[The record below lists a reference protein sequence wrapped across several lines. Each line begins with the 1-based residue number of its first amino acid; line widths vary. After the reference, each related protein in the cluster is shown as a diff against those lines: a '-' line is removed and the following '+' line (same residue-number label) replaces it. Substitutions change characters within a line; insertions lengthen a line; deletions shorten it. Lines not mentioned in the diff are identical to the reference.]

1 MKQSPLRLNNLTKKY
16 GSFAAIEGISLELF
30 GGEIFGFLGPNGAGK
45 STTIRTLLNFIHPS
59 SGSAT
64 IFGLDSHKDSVAAK
78 NHIGYLAGDIA
89 LYDNMTGRQTL
100 KFLSSL
106 GKKTDWKY
114 VDKLAKQ
121 LDATLDR
128 KLHTLS
134 KGNKQKVG
142 LIQAFMHRPELLILD
157 EPTSGLDPLMKQVF
171 YDMVLDMKKSGKTI
185 FVSSHDLTEVQ
196 KICDRAAFIRKG
208 KLIGVEPINSRATT
222 LQLKQFTVALPKK
235 PVLHDFKSI
244 TGVSNITIEDTI
256 MHVTITGSVAPFIT
270 ELAKYKPINLTERE
284 TDLEDVF
291 MHYYSPQEV
300 TE

>member
-157 EPTSGLDPLMKQVF
+157 EPTSGL
-171 YDMVLDMKKSGKTI
+171 
-185 FVSSHDLTEVQ
+185 
-196 KICDRAAFIRKG
+196 IR
-208 KLIGVEPINSRATT
+208 
-222 LQLKQFTVALPKK
+222 
-235 PVLHDFKSI
+235 
-244 TGVSNITIEDTI
+244 
-256 MHVTITGSVAPFIT
+256 
-270 ELAKYKPINLTERE
+270 
-284 TDLEDVF
+284 
-291 MHYYSPQEV
+291 
-300 TE
+300 